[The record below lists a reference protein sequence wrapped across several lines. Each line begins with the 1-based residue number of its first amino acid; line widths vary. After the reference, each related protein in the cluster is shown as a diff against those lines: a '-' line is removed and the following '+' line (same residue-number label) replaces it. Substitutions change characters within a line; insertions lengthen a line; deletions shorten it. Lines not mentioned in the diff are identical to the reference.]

1 MQKTSFELPKSAN
14 FLFTFLLPQVDRIN
28 LLGDYTEIYNRIAF
42 SQGKSSANLWLL
54 KQIFRSFPRYL
65 GDGFY
70 WRSVM
75 LKNYIRITLRNF
87 KRHKGYTFINFAGLA
102 IGLAVTLI
110 ITFYVMDDLKYDKFH
125 RDADRIYR
133 ILSVGVKRGTKNSIT
148 AGPLL
153 PAFKQNIPE
162 VEYAT
167 RVVYGRNIQIGPP
180 GTDFRNVDEGSVI
193 RADCILAEADFFN
206 VFDFKI
212 LKGDTGEAL
221 GKPGAV
227 FLTPEKA
234 EALFGSRD
242 PIGEAI
248 AVRGFETAF
257 VAGIV
262 EAPPTTSHIRLGM
275 VVALIPEQNPVWWDN
290 FENLTLMGYVKLTK
304 NADPQVAEDKMVKLA
319 AETKFPKIFEPR
331 IQPLLD
337 IHLGSAD
344 HYYDALN
351 VGKNDIVV
359 VYTMA
364 VIGILVLLV
373 ACINFVNLS
382 TSRAGMRAREVGMR
396 KVVGSNQRQ
405 LISQFLGE
413 SVLMTVFTFVA
424 AVVIV
429 HISLPR
435 LSTILNKQLTLHF
448 GQDFFLLS
456 LFFLIAVGIGILSG
470 IYPAFVISSFKP
482 VNVLR
487 GELQTG
493 RIGVTM
499 RRVLVVFQF
508 AITTALLVGV
518 FVILAQIKF
527 LKSMDIGYNRE
538 QVLAVFS
545 PVREGEDLLK
555 QRLATL
561 PSVLSSGRISASP
574 GSDFTR
580 QEVIPEGFTRPS
592 DITAS
597 RFHIDEDLFET
608 LEITILQGRNF
619 SREYL
624 SDLTDGIIVNETLLR
639 KANYTVADA
648 LGRKIDIVDE
658 EGNFIPLRIVGV
670 IKDFHYM
677 PFRKSTGAMMFLFNS
692 QRSPL
697 LMVRIA
703 PGQTS
708 QALPA
713 IEKAYKEAYPEGR
726 FQSFFLDET
735 FDRQFERDRAFMRN
749 IGIFAGIAI
758 FIASLGLIGLVA
770 FSIEQRRK
778 EIAIRK
784 ILGSGEKKI
793 FSLLAVDF
801 LKWVVI
807 ANLIAW
813 PCAHFA
819 MSQWLHAFVFR
830 TPFRPWP
837 FLIAAV
843 GTLFVA
849 FLTISFHTL
858 RATRTNPA
866 NVLRHEG

>member
-1 MQKTSFELPKSAN
+1 MQNTSFKLPKSAN
-14 FLFTFLLPQVDRIN
+14 FLFSFLLPQTDRTN
-28 LLGDYTEIYNRIAF
+28 LLGDYMEIYNRIAF
-42 SQGKSSANLWLL
+42 TQGKSSANLWLF
-54 KQIFRSFPRYL
+54 KQIFKSFPRYL
-65 GDGFY
+65 GDGIY

-75 LKNYIRITLRNF
+75 LKSYIKITLRNF

-125 RDADRIYR
+125 KDADRIYR

-153 PAFKQNIPE
+153 PAFKQSIPE
-162 VEYAT
+162 VEFAT
-167 RVVYGRNIQIGPP
+167 RVVYWGGMQFGPP

-193 RADCILAEADFFN
+193 RADCILGEADFFN

-242 PIGEAI
+242 SIGETI
-248 AVRGFETAF
+248 AVRGFGTAF

-262 EAPPTTSHIRLGM
+262 EAPPTTSHIRFGM
-275 VVALIPEQNPVWWDN
+275 VAALIPEQNPVRWDN
-290 FENLTLMGYVKLTK
+290 FENLTLMGYVKLAK
-304 NADPQVAEDKMVKLA
+304 NADPQVTEEKMVKLA

-344 HYYDALN
+344 HSYDVLN

-396 KVVGSNQRQ
+396 KVVGSNKRQ

-429 HISLPR
+429 HISLPP

-448 GQDFFLLS
+448 GKHFFLLS
-456 LFFLIAVGIGILSG
+456 QFFLIAVGIGILSG

-487 GELQTG
+487 GELQAGKTG
-493 RIGVTM
+493 VSM
-499 RRVLVVFQF
+499 RRLLVVFQF
-508 AITTALLVGV
+508 AITTALLVCV

-527 LKSMDIGYNRE
+527 LKSMDMGYNRE
-538 QVLAVFS
+538 QVLVVFN

-555 QRLATL
+555 QRLAAL
-561 PSVLSSGRISASP
+561 PSIVSSGSIDAGP
-574 GSDFTR
+574 GPHFNR
-580 QEVIPEGFTRPS
+580 MEVIPEGFTRPS
-592 DITAS
+592 DITAA

-608 LEITILQGRNF
+608 LEITVLQGRNF
-619 SREYL
+619 SREYPT
-624 SDLTDGIIVNETLLR
+624 DITDGIIVNETLLR

-658 EGNFIPLRIVGV
+658 EGNFLPKHIVGI
-670 IKDFHYM
+670 IKDFHYST
-677 PFRKSTGAMMFLFNS
+677 PRKSSEPMMFLLNPRQS
-692 QRSPL
+692 YL

-703 PGQTS
+703 PGQIA

-713 IEKAYKEAYPEGR
+713 INKAYKEIHPDMR
-726 FQSFFLDET
+726 FDPLFLDET
-735 FDRQFERDRAFMRN
+735 FDIQFERDRVFMRN

-758 FIASLGLIGLVA
+758 FIACLGLIGLVA

-793 FSLLAVDF
+793 FALLAVDF
-801 LKWVVI
+801 LKWVVA

-819 MSQWLHAFVFR
+819 MSRWLHAFVFR
-830 TPFRPWP
+830 TPFLPWP
-837 FLIAAV
+837 FLVAAV
-843 GTLFVA
+843 GTLFFA
-849 FLTISFHTL
+849 FLTISFQTL